1 MKKYILFLV
10 VLSILL
16 LTSSVAAQS
25 RIVGKVVEVLDG
37 RTVVIDMDGRKV
49 TAEMQFIEVPEADQ
63 PLNGTVREHLEKLTL
78 GKTAEFH
85 PAGFSPGKAFGRLFV
100 GSADVAVQMLRDG
113 AAWHVPADK
122 SGQDAVENAVYKD
135 HQDQARSEKR
145 GVWGIDGMKPAWEH
159 RAAKI
164 EAERLARIEAE
175 RAAKAAADA
184 YYEKAAAA
192 KTPVRKPGVWG
203 DENPWLKNPGALV
216 HGYNAASGNGYV
228 GTSLLGVKELEN
240 QPTDRK
246 TAVDITYIYK
256 QDGPNG
262 RKGTFVLSVV
272 SSAADWQ
279 FVTKNGLTVTVD
291 EKTVLVVKPKRTA
304 VREEGR
310 AVEKL
315 TFEVNKATLEKI
327 VYGGEVFVK
336 VGDLTFYPTQ
346 GFQLL
351 LYNILQVAE

>member
-1 MKKYILFLV
+1 MKQLRRVSLLIFILA
-10 VLSILL
+10 
-16 LTSSVAAQS
+16 LTTLGYSQSTVA
-25 RIVGKVVEVLDG
+25 GKVVQVLDG
-37 RTVVIDMDGRKV
+37 KTVVIEISGGKLN
-49 TAEMQFIEVPEADQ
+49 AELQYIEVPDPDQ
-63 PLNGTVREHLEKLTL
+63 QLHGRVSEHLEKLVL
-78 GKTAEFH
+78 NKDVEFRSAGFAPGKT
-85 PAGFSPGKAFGRLFV
+85 FGQLYV
-100 GSADVAVQMLRDG
+100 GSTDVAVQMLRDG